1 MWCCSLTDGN
11 GYWHTDSYPTHKW
24 EEALLKITTRYLD
37 EPMVVGND
45 LRNEPRGLLMQWDRS
60 VPGMELDWKYAAE
73 KMGKA
78 IQAVDPTLL
87 IIVEGLNF
95 ANDMSGIKRSP
106 IKLDVPNKLVY
117 SAHYY
122 SWEQITV
129 ARWDGSYQDF
139 KE

>member
-1 MWCCSLTDGN
+1 
-11 GYWHTDSYPTHKW
+11 
-24 EEALLKITTRYLD
+24 
-37 EPMVVGND
+37 MVVGND
-45 LRNEPRGLLMQWDRS
+45 LRNEVRGLMMQWDRN

-78 IQAVDPTLL
+78 IQAVDPDLL

-139 KE
+139 KD